1 MIKLAGRSAM
11 ALQHL
16 KSRDDRKKR
25 RAVRELFEIDNEGN
39 LESFIPLLNDKDN
52 WYRTKALDAFKT
64 WAKRRDLA
72 TLEVLI
78 NHKKIEY
85 NRVAANMLLS
95 FKAEDSNLAKILFD
109 KDDLLCKIKSCE
121 YILKCENQDDFFASV
136 KNHES
141 PKIRAI
147 ALNSKYAD
155 SKIVETMLED
165 ESNNVVQAALK
176 KLQDSNVRLS
186 SKSITSMLKNGVD
199 PKLIIPH
206 ALSNDQKIVT
216 TLVKSLDSNGK
227 KEFVK
232 YLRKKFTGIEDEI
245 IQILINNSEYNIVGR
260 WLQGK
265 RGEKIDLLRW
275 EIISNDEV
283 DEIERCRLIER
294 LFSRVNEPEIIEQAK
309 KIANNS
315 TSELIRITAHNL
327 STAGSQ
333 QQS

>member
-1 MIKLAGRSAM
+1 MKLAGRSAM

-25 RAVRELFEIDNEGN
+25 RAIRELFEIDNEEY

-64 WAKRRDLA
+64 WAKRRDIA
-72 TLEVLI
+72 TLAVLI
-78 NHKKIEY
+78 NHKKIAY

-95 FKAEDSNLAKILFD
+95 FKANDSKLAEELFA

-121 YILKCENQDDFFASV
+121 FILRCDNQHEFFEV
-136 KNHES
+136 VNNHSS
-141 PKIRAI
+141 PKIRII

-155 SKIVETMLED
+155 SVTIEKMLED
-165 ESNNVVQAALK
+165 DSNSVVQAALK
-176 KLQDSNVRLS
+176 KSQDIDVKLS
-186 SKSITSMLKNGVD
+186 SKSIKSMLQNGVD

-206 ALSNDQKIVT
+206 ALANNHNLVV
-216 TLVKSLDSNGK
+216 TLVKSLDPNGK

-232 YLRKKFTGIEDEI
+232 YLRKRFTEIEDKI
-245 IQILINNSEYNIVGR
+245 IQILITNSQYEIMGR

-265 RGEKIDLLRW
+265 KGGEYDSLRW
-275 EIISNDEV
+275 DIISNEEV

-294 LFSRVNEPEIIEQAK
+294 LFSRAGEPEIIEQAK
-309 KIANNS
+309 NVANNS
-315 TSELIRITAHNL
+315 SSELIRITAHNL
-327 STAGSQ
+327 STAGS
-333 QQS
+333 

>member
-1 MIKLAGRSAM
+1 MKLAGRSAM

-25 RAVRELFEIDNEGN
+25 RAIRELFEIDNEEY

-72 TLEVLI
+72 TLAVLI

-95 FKAEDSNLAKILFD
+95 FKADNSRLAEELFA

-121 YILKCENQDDFFASV
+121 FILRCDNQEKFFEMV
-136 KNHES
+136 NNHSS
-141 PKIRAI
+141 PKIRII
-147 ALNSKYAD
+147 ALKSKYSD
-155 SKIVETMLED
+155 SVTIEKMLED
-165 ESNNVVQAALK
+165 ESNSVVQAALK
-176 KLQDSNVRLS
+176 KSQDIDVKLS
-186 SKSITSMLKNGVD
+186 SKSIKTMLQNGVD

-206 ALSNDQKIVT
+206 VLANNHNIVV

-232 YLRKKFTGIEDEI
+232 YLRKGFTEIEDEI
-245 IQILINNSEYNIVGR
+245 IQILITNSQYEIIGR

-265 RGEKIDLLRW
+265 KGKEYDSLRW
-275 EIISNDEV
+275 DIISNEEV

-294 LFSRVNEPEIIEQAK
+294 LFSRANEPEIIEQAK
-309 KIANNS
+309 NVANNS
-315 TSELIRITAHNL
+315 SSELIRITAHNL
-327 STAGSQ
+327 STAGS
-333 QQS
+333 

>member
-1 MIKLAGRSAM
+1 MIRLAGRSAM

-52 WYRTKALDAFKT
+52 WYQTKAIDAFKT
-64 WAKRRDLA
+64 WAKRRDIS

-78 NHKKIEY
+78 NHKKIAY

-95 FKAEDSNLAKILFD
+95 FKPENSKLAKILFE

-121 YILKCENQDDFFASV
+121 YILKCENQNEFFTLV

-141 PKIRAI
+141 PKIRVI

-155 SKIVETMLED
+155 SKIVESMLED
-165 ESNNVVQAALK
+165 ESNNVVQSALK
-176 KLQDSNVRLS
+176 KLRDGNIKLS
-186 SKSITSMLKNGVD
+186 SKSIKSMLENGVD

-206 ALSNDQKIVT
+206 ALSSDENIVT
-216 TLVKSLDSNGK
+216 NLVKSLDSNGK
-227 KEFVK
+227 KDFVK
-232 YLRKKFTGIEDEI
+232 YLRKRFTEVEDDI
-245 IQILINNSEYNIVGR
+245 IQILINKNEYEIIGR

-265 RGEKIDLLRW
+265 RGEKVDSLRW
-275 EIISNDEV
+275 KIIACDEV
-283 DEIERCRLIER
+283 NEIERCRLIER
-294 LFSRVNEPEIIEQAK
+294 LFSRADEPEIIEQAE

-315 TSELIRITAHNL
+315 TSELIRITAQNL
-327 STAGSQ
+327 STAGS
-333 QQS
+333 

>member
-1 MIKLAGRSAM
+1 MKLADRSAM

-16 KSRDDRKKR
+16 KSRDGRKKR
-25 RAVRELFEIDNEGN
+25 RAIRELFEIDNEDN
-39 LESFIPLLNDKDN
+39 LESFIPLLDDKDN

-72 TLEVLI
+72 TLGVLI
-78 NHKKIEY
+78 NHQKIAY
-85 NRVAANMLLS
+85 NRVAANMLLA
-95 FKAEDSNLAKILFD
+95 FKAEDPELAKILFN

-136 KNHES
+136 KNHDS
-141 PKIRAI
+141 PKIRVI

-155 SKIVETMLED
+155 STIVEKMLED

-176 KLQDSNVRLS
+176 KLQDSNVKLS
-186 SKSITSMLKNGVD
+186 SKSITTMLKNGVD

-206 ALSNDQKIVT
+206 ALSNDESIVT
-216 TLVKSLDSNGK
+216 TLIKSLDSNGK

-232 YLRKKFTGIEDEI
+232 YLRERFTEIEDDI
-245 IQILINNSEYNIVGR
+245 IQILINKNQYEIIGR

-265 RGEKIDLLRW
+265 RGEKVDSLRW
-275 EIISNDEV
+275 EIIGHDEV
-283 DEIERCRLIER
+283 NEIERCRLIER
-294 LFSRVNEPEIIEQAK
+294 LFSRANEPEIIEQAE

-315 TSELIRITAHNL
+315 TSELIRITAQNL
-327 STAGSQ
+327 STAGS
-333 QQS
+333 

>member
-25 RAVRELFEIDNEGN
+25 RAIRELFEIDNEEY
-39 LESFIPLLNDKDN
+39 LESFIPLLDDKDN
-52 WYRTKALDAFKT
+52 WYRTKALDAFKI
-64 WAKRRDLA
+64 WAKRRELA
-72 TLEVLI
+72 TLAVLI
-78 NHKKIEY
+78 NHKKIAY

-95 FKAEDSNLAKILFD
+95 FKADNSKLAEDLFA

-121 YILKCENQDDFFASV
+121 FILRCDNQDEFFEMV
-136 KNHES
+136 NNHSS
-141 PKIRAI
+141 PKIRII

-155 SKIVETMLED
+155 TVTIEKMLED
-165 ESNNVVQAALK
+165 DSNSVVQAALK
-176 KLQDSNVRLS
+176 KSQNIDVKLS
-186 SKSITSMLKNGVD
+186 SKSIKSMLQNGVD

-206 ALSNDQKIVT
+206 AISNNHNIVV

-232 YLRKKFTGIEDEI
+232 YLRKGFTEIEDEI
-245 IQILINNSEYNIVGR
+245 IQILITNSQYEIIGR

-265 RGEKIDLLRW
+265 KGGKNDSLRW
-275 EIISNDEV
+275 DIISNEEV

-294 LFSRVNEPEIIEQAK
+294 LFSRADEPEIIEQAK
-309 KIANNS
+309 NVANNS
-315 TSELIRITAHNL
+315 GSELIRITAHNL
-327 STAGSQ
+327 STAGS
-333 QQS
+333 